1 MDRRPYIFQLPIFRL
16 CLEGGYMAVCIFFL
30 CSGYVCSI
38 KPLKLARA
46 GKPDEARK
54 AIAGSVVRRLLRLAG
69 PATIATG
76 ISATLSY
83 LGAFDLAR
91 SLPSGWLTGHS
102 SGITPGFFPHLQL
115 LFYSIVNPFPAIL
128 I

>member
-1 MDRRPYIFQLPIFRL
+1 
-16 CLEGGYMAVCIFFL
+16 MAVCIFFL

-54 AIAGSVVRRLLRLAG
+54 AIASSIARRLLRLAG
-69 PATIATG
+69 PATIATI

-83 LGAFDLAR
+83 LGAFNLAR
-91 SLPSGWLTGHS
+91 SLPMGWLSGHS
-102 SGITPGFFPHLQL
+102 SGSTPGLVAHLRL
-115 LFYSIVNPFPAIL
+115 LVLSIVIPTSIPL
-128 I
+128 KS